1 MSIGGSESNINNIVD
16 AIAKMDNKE
25 LQQFAKAAVQ
35 NGCATQLEFHLH
47 NEQLM
52 FDLDIQDEE
61 E

>member
-1 MSIGGSESNINNIVD
+1 MSIGEIVD

-25 LQQFAKAAVQ
+25 IQQFAKAAVQ